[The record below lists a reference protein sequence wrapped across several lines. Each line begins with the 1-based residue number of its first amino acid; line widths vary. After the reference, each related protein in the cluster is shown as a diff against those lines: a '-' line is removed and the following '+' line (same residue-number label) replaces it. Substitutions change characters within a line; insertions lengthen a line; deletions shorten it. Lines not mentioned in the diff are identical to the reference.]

1 MPRPRIL
8 SLYIVREV
16 LLYAA
21 LGGVAITLVFVS
33 EKLLRFGDDLVAGGF
48 APGEILTLL
57 GCSAIAVL
65 VYSAPAA
72 FLFGVLLATGRLAA
86 DSEITAM
93 RSCGLGLRDLLRP
106 VTALGLALSCV
117 LVTLALDVQ
126 HRSRREL
133 HRLTG
138 SVAARRALVEPG
150 RFSQVGE
157 RMLYVDGRLPDDR
170 LEGVVIADRSN
181 AERPLM
187 IFAERGRLLWDADRS
202 ELHLR
207 LHDGEIHFE
216 RDTRHEATYERIS
229 FARFDTSFP
238 VAASPGL
245 SFGRLRPSEMTM
257 AELRAVA
264 ARARSG
270 ETLKDLRE
278 PNPVGYGLEIHRR
291 FALPAAPVL
300 FALVGVPL
308 GLRRVR
314 GARSRGVLVCAL
326 LGLVYYVI
334 LSFSQYL
341 ALASLL
347 PAAVAVW
354 TPNAAFGL
362 TAAVLIC
369 RARVPDDAPAM

>member
-8 SLYIVREV
+8 SLYLVREV

-93 RSCGLGLRDLLRP
+93 RSCGLGLRDILRP
-106 VTALGLALSCV
+106 VTALGLALSCI

-150 RFSQVGE
+150 RFHQVGE

-181 AERPLM
+181 ADRPWM
-187 IFAERGRLLWDADRS
+187 IFAERGRLLWDDDRS
-202 ELHLR
+202 ELHFR

-216 RDTRHEATYERIS
+216 RDTRQKTSYERIS
-229 FARFDTSFP
+229 FVRFDTSFP

-257 AELRAVA
+257 AELGAVA

-278 PNPVGYGLEIHRR
+278 PNPVGYSLEIHRR

-369 RARVPDDAPAM
+369 RARVPGDAPAM